1 MEIKTKEVKLNYAY
15 PEKGCL
21 LTQAGDV
28 EIQNR
33 IFTDYAILAVNDDE
47 SNWKD
52 ITIEEADAIKAE
64 QERIENEEMNKQNG

>member
-1 MEIKTKEVKLNYAY
+1 MEIKTKKVELNYIY

-28 EIQNR
+28 DIQNR
-33 IFTDYAILAVNDDE
+33 VFTDYAILAVNDDE

-52 ITIEEADAIKAE
+52 ITIEEAEAIIAE
-64 QERIENEEMNKQNG
+64 QDRIAEEETKKV

>member
-1 MEIKTKEVKLNYAY
+1 MEIKTKEVKLNYVY

-21 LTQAGDV
+21 LTQSGDV

-33 IFTDYAILAVNDDE
+33 IFTDYAILAVNDNE

-52 ITIEEADAIKAE
+52 ITIEEADAIIAE
-64 QERIENEEMNKQNG
+64 QERLANEEMNKQNG

>member
-1 MEIKTKEVKLNYAY
+1 MEIKTKEVKLNYIY

-21 LTQAGDV
+21 LTQSGDV
-28 EIQNR
+28 DIQNR
-33 IFTDYAILAVNDDE
+33 IFTDYAILAVNDNE

-64 QERIENEEMNKQNG
+64 QERLANEQSKNE